1 MKKASMPVTSLKR
14 KSKKVNKKAVEK
26 KEVKKTSAYSSLELE
41 NALLKDKVAS
51 LTAQIEKLR
60 AAITKLA

>member
-1 MKKASMPVTSLKR
+1 MPVTSLKR